1 MKHYKLE
8 LEDDGEIDLAFDNHG
23 SIWLMQALTTAGQ
36 AWVDEHISE
45 EAMWFGGAIVGE
57 PRYVEAIVIG
67 AQDVGL
73 VVV

>member
-36 AWVDEHISE
+36 AWVDEHT
-45 EAMWFGGAIVGE
+45 
-57 PRYVEAIVIG
+57 
-67 AQDVGL
+67 
-73 VVV
+73 